1 MEQDIRWLQRY
12 DSFHRANKR
21 IQDITESDKKADDLS
36 ELEMEGL
43 IQRFE
48 YTFELGWKVLQDLL
62 KYKGYEFVQG
72 PNGTLQKA
80 FEDGLIA
87 DHDGWRRMAKARV
100 TTSHTYNEG
109 DAIEIVR
116 NIYDEY
122 SHLLQRLDD
131 KLNEEK
137 LRLEMNNCF
146 DMYGL
151 SDTVITDICG
161 VFRRYPNIEKVLIFG
176 SRAKGT
182 YSEGS
187 DIDLAAVG
195 DGLTFNQLMDINIQI
210 EDLGLLYK
218 VDVVDYNKN
227 IGTPIGEHI
236 NRVGKP
242 FYNKTGI

>member
-1 MEQDIRWLQRY
+1 
-12 DSFHRANKR
+12 
-21 IQDITESDKKADDLS
+21 
-36 ELEMEGL
+36 
-43 IQRFE
+43 
-48 YTFELGWKVLQDLL
+48 
-62 KYKGYEFVQG
+62 
-72 PNGTLQKA
+72 
-80 FEDGLIA
+80 
-87 DHDGWRRMAKARV
+87 
-100 TTSHTYNEG
+100 
-109 DAIEIVR
+109 
-116 NIYDEY
+116 
-122 SHLLQRLDD
+122 
-131 KLNEEK
+131 
-137 LRLEMNNCF
+137 
-146 DMYGL
+146 MYGL

-218 VDVVDYNKN
+218 VDYNKN

>member
-1 MEQDIRWLQRY
+1 
-12 DSFHRANKR
+12 
-21 IQDITESDKKADDLS
+21 
-36 ELEMEGL
+36 
-43 IQRFE
+43 
-48 YTFELGWKVLQDLL
+48 
-62 KYKGYEFVQG
+62 
-72 PNGTLQKA
+72 
-80 FEDGLIA
+80 
-87 DHDGWRRMAKARV
+87 
-100 TTSHTYNEG
+100 
-109 DAIEIVR
+109 
-116 NIYDEY
+116 
-122 SHLLQRLDD
+122 
-131 KLNEEK
+131 
-137 LRLEMNNCF
+137 
-146 DMYGL
+146 MYGL

-161 VFRRYPNIEKVLIFG
+161 VFRRHPNITKVFIFG

-242 FYNKTGI
+242 FYERN

>member
-100 TTSHTYNEG
+100 PLHTLTMK
-109 DAIEIVR
+109 VMPLKSSV
-116 NIYDEY
+116 IYMMSIPICCSDWMIN
-122 SHLLQRLDD
+122 SM
-131 KLNEEK
+131 KK
-137 LRLEMNNCF
+137 S
-146 DMYGL
+146 YGL
-151 SDTVITDICG
+151 
-161 VFRRYPNIEKVLIFG
+161 K
-176 SRAKGT
+176 
-182 YSEGS
+182 
-187 DIDLAAVG
+187 
-195 DGLTFNQLMDINIQI
+195 
-210 EDLGLLYK
+210 
-218 VDVVDYNKN
+218 
-227 IGTPIGEHI
+227 
-236 NRVGKP
+236 
-242 FYNKTGI
+242 